1 MLEIKIIKN
10 KSDLEKAMVI
20 RRKVFVDEQN
30 VPECIEIDEFETES
44 THILALQNGQ
54 PVGTARWRVTT
65 TGIKLERY
73 AVLPEYRGSHI
84 GAALLKFTLNNI
96 DTETTVYLFSQISA
110 VGFYKKYG
118 FANRGKIFYEANIPH
133 RKMVFVK

>member
-1 MLEIKIIKN
+1 MLEIKIIEDQ
-10 KSDLEKAMVI
+10 SDLEKAMVI
-20 RRKVFVDEQN
+20 RRRVFVDEQK
-30 VPECIEIDEFETES
+30 VPENIEIDEFEALA
-44 THILALQNGQ
+44 THILALSDGK
-54 PVGTARWRVTT
+54 PVGTARWRVTAN
-65 TGIKLERY
+65 GVKLERF

-133 RKMVFVK
+133 RKMILVK

>member
-30 VPECIEIDEFETES
+30 VPECIEIDEFETEA
-44 THILALQNGQ
+44 THILALRDGQ
-54 PVGTARWRVTT
+54 PVGTARWRVTA
-65 TGIKLERY
+65 TGIKLERF
-73 AVLPEYRGSHI
+73 AVLSEFRGSHI
-84 GAALLKFTLNNI
+84 GADLLKFTLDII
-96 DTETTVYLFSQISA
+96 DTKATIYLFSQISA
-110 VGFYKKYG
+110 VGFYEKYG

-133 RKMVFVK
+133 RKMILVK

>member
-10 KSDLEKAMVI
+10 KSDLKKAMVI

-44 THILALQNGQ
+44 THILALRDGQ
-54 PVGTARWRVTT
+54 PVGTARWRVTA
-65 TGIKLERY
+65 TGIKLERF
-73 AVLPEYRGSHI
+73 AVLPEYRDLQI
-84 GAALLKFTLNNI
+84 GTSLLKFTLNNI
-96 DTETTVYLFSQISA
+96 DNKTTVYLFSQISA

-118 FANRGKIFYEANIPH
+118 FAIRGKVFYEANIPH
-133 RKMVFVK
+133 RKMILVK